1 MFPLRALP
9 KLCVAVG
16 AKDPDRAYELVTAS
30 VGRRENFFEL
40 RLDMLENPAD
50 GPALVE
56 RVQRSHDSLL
66 VMATCRRV
74 EAQGEFSGSIAE
86 QRVILESAASRGA
99 QIVDVEIESAEQD
112 LSLVEFLRTRAR
124 VVLSF
129 HDFKKTPQL
138 QPVLERL
145 QRFKADIYKIATAAH
160 TPGDNA
166 RLLGCLSGFPDP
178 LVVLGMGEFGA
189 ASRILGPSRGA
200 AFTFASPDGA
210 TGTAPGQFDA
220 SQMRNGFQVHK
231 RKASTKV
238 YGVIADP
245 VAHSL
250 SPALHNR
257 AFRRRRLDACYVPFR
272 VPAKQ
277 LAEFFE
283 FAKDLRIQGL
293 SVTIPHKQS
302 VMAHLDS
309 VDPLAAEIGAV
320 NTVYRKGQELVGANT
335 DAAGVVEPLGARMA
349 LAKSRVLVV
358 GYGGAA
364 RAAVF
369 ALKDKGAVVTVTGRD
384 EKKASSLA
392 ADAGVEQVAFGD
404 WGPNSYKALVHTTP
418 VGMSPDLEGNLFPE
432 EIPADIVFDMVYN
445 PLETALLRHARQQGK
460 ETIEGIEMFVEQ
472 AAAQFE
478 LWSGQSAPR
487 VTMRNAVLEVLT
499 GVSPV

>member
-16 AKDPDRAYELVTAS
+16 AKESNRAFELVSEA
-30 VGRRENFFEL
+30 VDRRENFFEL

-56 RVQRSHDSLL
+56 RVHRSHDSLL
-66 VMATCRRV
+66 VMATCRRK
-74 EAQGEFSGSIAE
+74 EAHGEFGGSIAE

-99 QIVDVEIESAEQD
+99 QILDVEIESAEQD
-112 LSLVEFLRTRAR
+112 LGLVEFLRTRAR

-129 HDFKKTPQL
+129 HDFQKTPPL
-138 QPVLERL
+138 DPVLERL
-145 QRFKADIYKIATAAH
+145 KRFEADIYKVAVAAH
-160 TPGDNA
+160 SPGDNS
-166 RLLGCLSGFPDP
+166 RLLRCLADFPDP
-178 LVVLGMGEFGA
+178 LVVLGMGEMGT
-189 ASRILGPSRGA
+189 ASRVLGPSRGG

-210 TGTAPGQFDA
+210 PGTAPGQFDA

-257 AFRRRRLDACYVPFR
+257 AFRRRRLDACYLPFR
-272 VPAKQ
+272 VPPKQ

-283 FAKDLRIQGL
+283 FARDLPLDGM

-302 VMAHLDS
+302 VIEHLDS
-309 VDPLAAEIGAV
+309 VDPLAAKIGAV
-320 NTVYRKGQELVGANT
+320 NTVYRKGKKLIGANT
-335 DAAGVVEPLGARMA
+335 DAAGVVSPLAEHMA
-349 LAKSRVLVV
+349 LPKANVLVV

-369 ALKDKGAVVTVTGRD
+369 ALQDQGANVAVTGRD
-384 EKKASSLA
+384 DAKASALA
-392 ADAGVEQVAFGD
+392 KEAGVEQVAFGD
-404 WGPNSYKALVHTTP
+404 WNLTSYKALVQTTP
-418 VGMSPDLEGNLFPE
+418 VGMSPDVQGNLFPE
-432 EIPADIVFDMVYN
+432 EIPAEIVFDMVYN

-460 ETIEGIEMFVEQ
+460 QTIEGIEMFVEQ
-472 AAAQFE
+472 AAAQFD
-478 LWSGQSAPR
+478 LWTGQTAPR